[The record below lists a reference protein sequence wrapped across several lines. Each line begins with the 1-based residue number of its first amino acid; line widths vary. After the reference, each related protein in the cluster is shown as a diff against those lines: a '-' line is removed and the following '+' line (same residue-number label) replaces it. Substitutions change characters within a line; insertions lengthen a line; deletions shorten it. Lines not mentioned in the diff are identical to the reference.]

1 MVALLTLPVLRIR
14 LRPLP
19 LTVLSEKGRWRSW
32 WRSCREM
39 VDVAIRLILG
49 LLVVVSV
56 LRFCGRGG
64 EHILP
69 LVLDTLIFT
78 NEQIIACFK

>member
-32 WRSCREM
+32 WRSCLEM

-56 LRFCGRGG
+56 LRFCGR
-64 EHILP
+64 
-69 LVLDTLIFT
+69 
-78 NEQIIACFK
+78 